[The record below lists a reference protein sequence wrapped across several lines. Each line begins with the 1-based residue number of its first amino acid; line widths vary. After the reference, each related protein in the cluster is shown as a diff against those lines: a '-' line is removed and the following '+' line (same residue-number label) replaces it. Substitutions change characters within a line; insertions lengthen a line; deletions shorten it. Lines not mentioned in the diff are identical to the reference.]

1 MTSRSHLYPWIEERS
16 REAAEG
22 IAQLTAGYL
31 SSMIES
37 LRRRDMAA
45 LARLALCYADAKLV
59 SRDVILEVCREV
71 SESKGQGYAG
81 SGDFLANFYR
91 VASREDIAAD
101 KVLAVY
107 VWKHIDWLSTYE
119 LTGKQHGAEGAGSR
133 LADIVLYAA
142 LGAAIQER
150 EAGRPLLG
158 LMETKGGA
166 A

>member
-1 MTSRSHLYPWIEERS
+1 MTSRSHLYPWIEERN

-22 IAQLTAGYL
+22 LAVLSAGYL

-37 LRRRDMAA
+37 LRRRDMEAV
-45 LARLALCYADAKLV
+45 ARLALCFADAKLV
-59 SRDVILEVCREV
+59 SRDVILDVCREV

-81 SGDFLANFYR
+81 SDDFLANFYR
-91 VASREDIAAD
+91 VAQREDIPAD

-119 LTGKQHGAEGAGSR
+119 FTGKSHGPEGAGSR

-142 LGAAIQER
+142 LGAAIQHR
-150 EAGRPLLG
+150 AAGRPLLA
-158 LMETKGGA
+158 LAETGGVA
-166 A
+166 